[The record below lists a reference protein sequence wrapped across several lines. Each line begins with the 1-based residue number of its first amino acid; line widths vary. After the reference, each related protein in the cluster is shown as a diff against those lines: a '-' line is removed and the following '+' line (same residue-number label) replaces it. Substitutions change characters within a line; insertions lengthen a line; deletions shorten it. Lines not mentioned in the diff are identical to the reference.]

1 MFAYGGQSM
10 FAYSFVLLLFCFIG
24 SCFYLLQARVI
35 VLDMHPT
42 VMGESFEDVAP
53 YNAAMNVCDKASQW
67 QAWGKGGLLGREVVQ
82 QIGVCVFWRR
92 LR

>member
-1 MFAYGGQSM
+1 MFN
-10 FAYSFVLLLFCFIG
+10 G
-24 SCFYLLQARVI
+24 SCFYLLQARVS
-35 VLDMHPT
+35 VLDMHPI

-82 QIGVCVFWRR
+82 QIGVCVF
-92 LR
+92 